1 MLHHT
6 LAVGDNLAVGHIVVV
21 HILVV
26 EVAELALDSL
36 EVADLELDNLEVVD
50 LAVDSLEVAD
60 LVLDSLEE
68 LLGCTL
74 VAEGS
79 YQLQR

>member
-6 LAVGDNLAVGHIVVV
+6 LAVVDNLAVGHIVVV

-26 EVAELALDSL
+26 EVADLALDSL
-36 EVADLELDNLEVVD
+36 EVADL
-50 LAVDSLEVAD
+50 AV
-60 LVLDSLEE
+60 DSLEE

-79 YQLQR
+79 YHLQR

>member
-1 MLHHT
+1 MLHHI

-26 EVAELALDSL
+26 EVADLALDSL
-36 EVADLELDNLEVVD
+36 EVAD

-60 LVLDSLEE
+60 LAVDNLEE

-79 YQLQR
+79 YHLQR

>member
-50 LAVDSLEVAD
+50 LAVDSLED
-60 LVLDSLEE
+60 

>member
-6 LAVGDNLAVGHIVVV
+6 LAVVDNLAVGHIVVV

-26 EVAELALDSL
+26 EV
-36 EVADLELDNLEVVD
+36 VD

-60 LVLDSLEE
+60 LAVDNLEE

-79 YQLQR
+79 YHLQR

>member
-26 EVAELALDSL
+26 EVAELAVDSL
-36 EVADLELDNLEVVD
+36 EVVDLAVDNLEVVD
-50 LAVDSLEVAD
+50 LAVDSLED
-60 LVLDSLEE
+60 